1 MEHGDTHRVVAP
13 GDGLRGEAV
22 PLGAQQEGQLV
33 RTGQRGFLDGDGA
46 VIQGQGRRLKPQF
59 LQAGEA
65 GGGPRPVDPGP
76 GDLEHR
82 PHAHPDGAP
91 VKRVAAGGGRQHG
104 VHPQGGGAAE
114 DGPHVAGVGDVLQ
127 HRDPPGVSAQV
138 LHGGEGRAAHGAQ
151 HPPGEGIAGELGE
164 DLPVGGV
171 DGHVPAPVL
180 ELLGKGGELPPLH
193 KEGDRPA
200 AGVQG
205 AGDDLGALGDEDA
218 LLRVPAAA
226 QLGVGELDVGPQLR
240 CMDVCDLKN
249 MGHTAPPDPP
259 LGKGMFFSVYQS
271 FPHPSTPGWGGGSRA
286 AAFLPLQR
294 PPSRGTLN

>member
-1 MEHGDTHRVVAP
+1 MV
-13 GDGLRGEAV
+13 
-22 PLGAQQEGQLV
+22 
-33 RTGQRGFLDGDGA
+33 
-46 VIQGQGRRLKPQF
+46 QGQGRRLKPQF
-59 LQAGEA
+59 LQPGEA

-82 PHAHPDGAP
+82 PHAHPDGTP
-91 VKRVAAGGGRQHG
+91 VKRVAAGGGCQHR

-180 ELLGKGGELPPLH
+180 ELLREGGELPPLH
-193 KEGDRPA
+193 EEGDGPA

-271 FPHPSTPGWGGGSRA
+271 FPHPSTPGRGGESRA